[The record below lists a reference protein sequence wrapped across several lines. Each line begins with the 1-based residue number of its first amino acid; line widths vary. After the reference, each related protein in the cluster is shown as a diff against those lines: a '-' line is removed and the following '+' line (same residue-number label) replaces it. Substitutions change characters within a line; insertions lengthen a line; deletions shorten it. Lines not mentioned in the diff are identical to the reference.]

1 MNYES
6 NKHTTISKFIHIDR
20 KYSSSEII
28 SKIIN
33 ENAVMNI
40 SNKDL
45 ENLKF
50 GIANN
55 DRFSRPKYFIRNLFN
70 LDLRLSLRFKNRI
83 DIWKNSY
90 KYFNLENV
98 IGILDN
104 YSEQLLVSYFDN
116 DSTSIRFSKN

>member
-1 MNYES
+1 M
-6 NKHTTISKFIHIDR
+6 IGFQ
-20 KYSSSEII
+20 
-28 SKIIN
+28 
-33 ENAVMNI
+33 
-40 SNKDL
+40 
-45 ENLKF
+45 
-50 GIANN
+50 
-55 DRFSRPKYFIRNLFN
+55 RPKYFIRNLFN

-116 DSTSIRFSKN
+116 DSTSIRFSKIEEI